1 MSAGRAAHWGGNES
15 EIEESAEEESFK
27 MRPGAGMVSERV
39 EQQKIKATYLLVYI
53 HTVFNCPVLDVE
65 SNRESSI
72 LNCTGKMQHVQ

>member
-1 MSAGRAAHWGGNES
+1 MCLQAERHTGGGNET

-53 HTVFNCPVLDVE
+53 HGV
-65 SNRESSI
+65 
-72 LNCTGKMQHVQ
+72 